1 MDEFNDLFDDH
12 LFDIDK
18 AKGKTIK
25 LKDGE
30 RRMVSIIFA
39 DVKGFTALS
48 EKIDHEDIQS
58 LMDHIMKIF
67 SHSIEIH
74 GGYVDKYTGDQI
86 MGLFGAKV
94 ASEVDTERAISCG
107 LDIISKLN
115 KFNQIASTSDKYK
128 KNKIDLSIRVG
139 INTGMVTTGKI
150 GKEREG
156 DYTVYG
162 DSVNLA
168 SRMESNAPVN
178 SIMIPDYTMNLV
190 KNSFEFIDNG
200 EINVKGKTEPISVY
214 IVESKKDKKIL
225 HVSPFVGR
233 DEELEQLNK
242 IYLKCNKY
250 IKTGMTDK
258 MTIVGMHSEAGVGK
272 SRLVYEFLS
281 KQVNLDIDL
290 YSMGS
295 CSNVSSQPYNLF
307 ITLIKDSFEISIL
320 DNKEVIKDKI
330 ESGIKHL
337 ISLNPGRDKQLHD
350 SKVFL
355 ALLLG
360 VKYDDERL
368 NDKKEIVNHIRI
380 SIRIFIEC
388 LCNKANEK
396 NCAFIIIM
404 EDIHWID
411 NMSMQ
416 TLEYLLQ
423 TFNIQGKRD
432 SSNLSVPLFICTY
445 RTEHLLSEKI
455 TSNSIFID
463 TILKPLNKESSL
475 ELIEQLTNDINL
487 NDKKIIE
494 LYEKSSGN
502 PFFIEEWVSLIKEK
516 NISDKVDRSRELIDD
531 YSIPNTLNS
540 LILSRIDSLE
550 KDLRLL
556 LQKATIIGEEFFLKI
571 LSLLEHKLGL
581 KEDIKEPV
589 DNLESENFIQ
599 HFLKQIDQYKFKHI
613 LTRDVAYSTILK
625 SNRRILHKSVAEV
638 IEESFSDIIEKF
650 YYELAVHYDHAQKY
664 DKAINYLEK
673 SGDKFQYLLDMENA
687 LLCYKRI
694 IEIFNE
700 QNMKKNNIYY
710 LAQSQIGKI
719 YGFLGETNKSI
730 SLLNSLI
737 NNKDEIS
744 KAILAKI
751 YLYIG
756 DVYENKREND
766 LSLENY
772 NNSFELSKELNNNDL
787 SAELNRCIGIIMM
800 NTGHFDKALKYYKK
814 HMNHFVKEKNKVQ
827 VATIT
832 GNIGLIHFHQG
843 KLDESYNFF
852 EKQHQICEELDSKQ
866 LLQHA
871 LGNMALI
878 NNIKGEYKSAIAKF
892 DDILTICED
901 INDIISISNTLGN
914 IGIAYKNIGE
924 YDMAIKQY
932 EMQLSIAEK
941 SQFNSHICSA
951 NTNMGVSYYHKGN
964 FKKSYEFYQKSEK
977 IINKINDKNQES
989 ILYGNKGMLLF
1000 DMGKLDDALNEY
1012 QKSYDIFSS
1021 LNNIRGEALIHL
1033 ERAKILF
1040 YKNNLID
1047 SEKEIIKSC
1056 KIFESI
1062 GDLPNYSKSL
1072 IQYSKIDRKLN
1083 KIDEAN
1089 KHIKQA
1095 YDISYKIKLDNFINE
1110 ANVEQEIIN
1119 MYKYNNPENLLSLI
1133 HTSSLK
1139 LGDELVAYIHYNLWQ
1154 HDNLESSKKSAL
1166 NLYSSLYKK
1175 FPKKIYEDY
1184 INDLS

>member
-18 AKGKTIK
+18 AKEKTIK

-30 RRMVSIIFA
+30 RRMVSILFA

-48 EKIDHEDIQS
+48 EKLDHEDIQS

-67 SHSIEIH
+67 SHSVEIH

-107 LDIISKLN
+107 LDMIAKLN
-115 KFNQIASTSDKYK
+115 KFNHIASNSDKYK
-128 KNKIDLSIRVG
+128 KIKVDLSIRVG

-190 KNSFEFIDNG
+190 KNSFEFMDNG
-200 EINVKGKTEPISVY
+200 EIEVKGKIEPISVY
-214 IVESKKDKKIL
+214 IVKTKKDRKIL
-225 HVSPFVGR
+225 HASPFIGR
-233 DEELEQLNK
+233 NEELSQLNK
-242 IYLKCNKY
+242 VYLKCNKY
-250 IKTGMTDK
+250 IKTGLIDK
-258 MTIVGMHSEAGVGK
+258 MTLVGMHSEAGVGK
-272 SRLVYEFLS
+272 SRLIYEFLS
-281 KQVNLDIDL
+281 NTVNLDVDL
-290 YSMGS
+290 YSIGS

-307 ITLIKDSFEISIL
+307 ISLIKDSFGISIL
-320 DNKEVIKDKI
+320 DNQKIIKDKI
-330 ESGIKHL
+330 ESGIHHL
-337 ISLNPGRDKQLHD
+337 VSLNPGRDKQLND

-360 VKYDDERL
+360 VRYDDERL
-368 NDKKEIVNHIRI
+368 NDKKEIVNHVRI

-388 LCNKANEK
+388 LCSKANKK

-423 TFNIQGKRD
+423 TFNIQSKRD
-432 SSNLSVPLFICTY
+432 SSELAIPLFICTH
-445 RTEHLLSEKI
+445 RTE
-455 TSNSIFID
+455 N
-463 TILKPLNKESSL
+463 PLNKEIVSNSVFIDTLLKPLEKDSSI
-475 ELIEQLTNDINL
+475 ELIELLTKDINL

-494 LYEKSSGN
+494 LYEKSNGN

-516 NISDKVDRSRELIDD
+516 NISDKVDRSRELIED

-571 LSLLEHKLGL
+571 LSLLEQKLGL
-581 KEDIKEPV
+581 KKDIKEPV

-625 SNRRILHKSVAEV
+625 SNRKILHKSVAEV

-664 DKAINYLEK
+664 NKAIDYLEK
-673 SGDKFQYLLDMENA
+673 AGKKFQGLLDMKSA
-687 LLCYKRI
+687 LLCYERI
-694 IEIFNE
+694 IGIYKE
-700 QNMKKNNIYY
+700 QNIKKNDTLY
-710 LAQSQIGKI
+710 LVQSQLGKI
-719 YGFLGETNKSI
+719 YGYLGETDKSI

-737 NNKDEIS
+737 DNKEKIS
-744 KAILAKI
+744 KSILSKI

-756 DVYENKREND
+756 DVYENKRENN

-772 NNSFELSKELNNNDL
+772 KNSFELSKEIGDNDL
-787 SAELNRCIGIIMM
+787 SAELNRCIGIVMM
-800 NTGHFDKALKYYKK
+800 NTGCFDEALDYYKK
-814 HMNHFVKEKNKVQ
+814 HMDYFLKEKNKVQ
-827 VATIT
+827 VATIS

-843 KLDESYNFF
+843 KLDESYKFF
-852 EKQHQICEELDSKQ
+852 EKQYQICKELDSKQ

-878 NNIKGEYKSAIAKF
+878 DNIKGEYKSAIAKF

-932 EMQLSIAEK
+932 EMQLSVAKK
-941 SQFNSHICSA
+941 SQLNRHICSA
-951 NTNMGVSYYHKGN
+951 NTNMGVSYYHKGD
-964 FKKSYEFYQKSEK
+964 FKKSYECYKKSEQIVVK
-977 IINKINDKNQES
+977 ISDKNEES
-989 ILYGNKGMLLF
+989 MLYGNKGMLFF
-1000 DMGKLDDALNEY
+1000 DMGKLDDALIEY
-1012 QKSYDIFSS
+1012 EKSYEIFSS
-1021 LNNIRGEALIHL
+1021 LNNIRGQALINF
-1033 ERAKILF
+1033 EKSKILF
-1040 YKNNLID
+1040 YKNHLD
-1047 SEKEIIKSC
+1047 ESEKEISKSC
-1056 KIFESI
+1056 EVFEKI
-1062 GDLPNYSKSL
+1062 GDLPNYTKAL
-1072 IQYSKIDRKLN
+1072 IQYSKIARKLN
-1083 KIDEAN
+1083 KLDDAN
-1089 KHIKQA
+1089 KYIKKSHE
-1095 YDISYKIKLDNFINE
+1095 ISTKIKLDKLIYSSM
-1110 ANVEQEIIN
+1110 VEQEIIN
-1119 MYKYNNPENLLSLI
+1119 MYNDGNSKDLVDLLKSSSSKFDSELI
-1133 HTSSLK
+1133 
-1139 LGDELVAYIHYNLWQ
+1139 AYIHYNLWM
-1154 HDNLESSKKSAL
+1154 HNKLESSKKIA
-1166 NLYSSLYKK
+1166 YDLYKSLH
-1175 FPKKIYEDY
+1175 KKIPKIIYKNY
-1184 INDLS
+1184 LNKLS